1 MPLKQLFKFCWLI
14 PGCQQHL
21 EDFEGWVNGGLCKGG
36 TALWFN
42 SKMEIRQ
49 GALTENGL
57 EPGWHKIKRSL
68 RVTKWEL

>member
-42 SKMEIRQ
+42 SKMEIR
-49 GALTENGL
+49 
-57 EPGWHKIKRSL
+57 
-68 RVTKWEL
+68 